1 MENELVCLIKE
12 FERGDDIRFLQIV
25 EKMNPLIH
33 KYERLLFKDDR
44 EDVREELILA
54 LLESIRKM
62 KYCDNE
68 GQAVYFLSISLKNKF
83 HELYNKSKKQYD
95 NETSI
100 SDEVW
105 EQIPSWERAYDNVN
119 LKQDFEK
126 ILYGLNKVTQSILYA
141 VLVEGES
148 DSNTAKE
155 NNVSRQYVHRL
166 KKLYYQILKDK
177 YYI

>member
-1 MENELVCLIKE
+1 MENELVYLIKE
-12 FERGDDIRFLQIV
+12 FERGNEIKFLQIV

-44 EDVREELILA
+44 EDIHEELILA
-54 LLESIRKM
+54 LLEAIRKM

-68 GQAVYFLSISLKNKF
+68 GQAIYFLSISLKNKF
-83 HELYNKSKKQYD
+83 YELYNKSKKQFD
-95 NETSI
+95 NEIEI
-100 SDEVW
+100 SDEFW
-105 EQIPSWERAYDNVN
+105 AQIPSWEKAYDNVI
-119 LKQDFEK
+119 LKRDFEK
-126 ILYGLNKVTQSILYA
+126 ILYGLNKLTRNILYA

-148 DSNTAKE
+148 DANTAKE

-166 KKLYYQILKDK
+166 KKLYYKILKEN